1 MILKKIVLN
10 NIRSYTSQTI
20 EFPEGSTLLSGDI
33 GSGKT
38 SVLLGIE
45 FALFGLQPG
54 QRGNALLKNGE
65 KEGGV
70 IMEFEVDD
78 KKIIIERTLKR
89 GKTVTQDSCSITI
102 DGDSREFSVT
112 ELKDKILEI
121 LSYPKEFSK
130 KQNLLYKFTIYTP
143 QEEMKQIIL
152 EDPETRTNT
161 LRYVFGIDKYKKIL
175 ENISILASRLREEK
189 RIKEAMLEN
198 LDQDKTNLISKEE
211 EIESKHYNLVSVEK
225 ELFIK
230 TEERKK
236 IQEEKDQILYK
247 IEEKKKLHQEIEKT
261 KIIILNKK
269 ETLNHN
275 IKTIEQLKS
284 QISELSILK
293 FDENQIFSAE
303 QEITLLKKEKEKL
316 GEENL
321 KVSSQIHSLTEKN
334 QESQIVRDNIK
345 HIEICPTCLQN
356 IGPVYR
362 SNVVNKLES
371 DIVES
376 LKKINELAIEKKNVT
391 ANAKKIEE
399 QISLKEK
406 QIHDLRILKIKLQ
419 DVEEKKKRLLEIEK
433 TNELTKKDLELLD
446 AHIKLLNN
454 SVFDLNKFDSIFDV
468 KQRQFEDSL
477 RQERNAEIKVAEL
490 RKEIEVFSRQIEE
503 FRERIKKTEETKKK
517 IDYLIKIE
525 TWLSKDF
532 TSLISTIERNVMIK
546 LKAEFSKLFA
556 KWFSMLVSDV
566 FDVRLDDDFTP
577 IIEHQD
583 YEIDYSYLSG
593 GERTAIALAYRLSLN
608 QVVHSLLSKVKTRDL
623 VILDEPTDGFSE
635 QQLDKMRDILR
646 QMEVKQL
653 IIVSHEQKIE
663 SFVENVIRFKKEHG
677 ISRVESQVMT

>member
-293 FDENQIFSAE
+293 FDESQISDFE
-303 QEITLLKKEKEKL
+303 QQIILFKKEKEKL